1 MQKQKREKK
10 SYTFRDGM
18 PEDVYKILIR
28 KQNKIKEQKGTTQYS
43 LERTIYQIIR
53 EYAQMLKDKNCPE

>member
-18 PEDVYKILIR
+18 PEDVYKIIIK